1 MTKQSVAS
9 RFAGL
14 SKLLTA
20 FVVLALLAV
29 MAIVLRPGD
38 DKKSV
43 TVDFRQANSLYE
55 GSDVKILGVPVGTV
69 ESIDPK
75 GKSVRVKIS
84 YDGKYKLP
92 ADVKAAI
99 ISPSIIGDR
108 FVQLAPA
115 YSDGATLANNAV
127 LSIDRSNVPLEL
139 DEIFQS
145 IDDLA
150 VALGTD
156 GANSDGSLSKLVDAS
171 AANLEGQGEQLNE
184 TIKNFG
190 KLSKTLS
197 NNKEEL
203 FGSVEEIEQFV
214 STLKKNDDAVRS
226 FNDSTAEVASVLEGE
241 RDDLAGVLKNLSLA
255 LVDVHGF
262 VKENRSALRGNI
274 EDLTEL
280 SKTLAKHVD
289 SIEGATKSGPTALA
303 NYVFSHNGK
312 YGTVDNRSDSFNL
325 LFGSFE
331 TPTIFLCSLLGEAVD
346 EGGICGTLA
355 PILDQLPGAG
365 DLPSP
370 RAAVNSPGNSLAPGH
385 VHGSLQEMLAVS

>member
-115 YSDGATLANNAV
+115 YSGGATLANNAV

-150 VALGTD
+150 VALGPD
-156 GANSDGSLSKLVDAS
+156 GANSKGSLSKLVDAS
-171 AANLEGQGEQLNE
+171 AANLEGQGEQFNE
-184 TIKNFG
+184 TVKNYG

-203 FGSVEEIEQFV
+203 FGSVE
-214 STLKKNDDAVRS
+214 STLPNNS
-226 FNDSTAEVASVLEGE
+226 S
-241 RDDLAGVLKNLSLA
+241 
-255 LVDVHGF
+255 
-262 VKENRSALRGNI
+262 
-274 EDLTEL
+274 
-280 SKTLAKHVD
+280 
-289 SIEGATKSGPTALA
+289 
-303 NYVFSHNGK
+303 
-312 YGTVDNRSDSFNL
+312 L
-325 LFGSFE
+325 LFDKVLLSF
-331 TPTIFLCSLLGEAVD
+331 PKFLIVSLNCS
-346 EGGICGTLA
+346 
-355 PILDQLPGAG
+355 P
-365 DLPSP
+365 
-370 RAAVNSPGNSLAPGH
+370 
-385 VHGSLQEMLAVS
+385 